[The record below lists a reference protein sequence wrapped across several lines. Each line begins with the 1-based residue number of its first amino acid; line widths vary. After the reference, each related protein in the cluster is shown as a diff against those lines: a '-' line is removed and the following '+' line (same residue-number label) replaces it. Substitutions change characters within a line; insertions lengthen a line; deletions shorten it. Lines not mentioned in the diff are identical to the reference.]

1 VVLLEPEVQIALIG
15 NITALIIAI
24 LPYIKKKNNT
34 DTSPDTIIA
43 PVTEYVEYVPV
54 PVFLEDEDSMWNNR
68 FVRFIMLVLT
78 SPIRFMKLLASHIT
92 FTALIV
98 FVLTGAYL
106 VLHYLPSLRI

>member
-1 VVLLEPEVQIALIG
+1 LEPEVQIALIG

-34 DTSPDTIIA
+34 DTSPDTIIV
-43 PVTEYVEYVPV
+43 PVTEYV

-68 FVRFIMLVLT
+68 FVRFIVLVLT
-78 SPIRFMKLLASHIT
+78 SPIRFVEFLASHIT

>member
-1 VVLLEPEVQIALIG
+1 MEPEVQIALIG

-34 DTSPDTIIA
+34 DTSSDTIITT
-43 PVTEYVEYVPV
+43 VTEYVPV

-68 FVRFIMLVLT
+68 FVRFIVLVLT
-78 SPIRFMKLLASHIT
+78 SPIRFVKFLASHIT

>member
-1 VVLLEPEVQIALIG
+1 LEPEVQIALIG

-34 DTSPDTIIA
+34 DTSPDTIIV
-43 PVTEYVEYVPV
+43 PVTEYV

-68 FVRFIMLVLT
+68 FVRFIVLVLT
-78 SPIRFMKLLASHIT
+78 SPIRFVELLASHIT